1 MLNHVFW
8 DLWRLEA
15 WEQLSSKNAFLRIKR
30 TIGIFSGECPL
41 HIVSIPLPPELLR
54 RIYDKALIQLLQHL
68 TLTFY
73 QKQQIEMLEYEIL

>member
-8 DLWRLEA
+8 ELWRWRLGRTFD
-15 WEQLSSKNAFLRIKR
+15 AFLRMKR
-30 TIGIFSGECPL
+30 TIGIFWENVRFISRAFL
-41 HIVSIPLPPELLR
+41 SELLR

-73 QKQQIEMLEYEIL
+73 QKHAPNVKC